1 MTKVP
6 SHWVRLG
13 AVVAVGALAL
23 TACGDSGS
31 KSGDSSNSSTPVT
44 LKINFWGDFGLK
56 QLVPEYEKAH
66 PNVHIVLNS
75 GDYNQQHQNLQKY
88 LVAGSGAPDIAA
100 IDEGFIVQFRNQA
113 DKFVNLLSLPGGS
126 DFQSKYLPWKWKESL
141 SGDGKTQIGLG
152 TDVGGQA
159 MCYRRDLFAKAGL
172 PSDRDKVSALWP
184 TWQDFINVGKQYVA
198 GIKDPKKKFVD
209 AASNIMNPVLSQ
221 QPVGY
226 IDQSEQLAMDQG
238 PKAAWDVAT
247 AAIQAGISANLTAYT
262 PEWNAAFKNGAFAVL
277 ACPAWQLG
285 YIQQEAPATK
295 GNWDIAAIPGG
306 GGNWG
311 GSFLTIPK
319 QGKHQ
324 KEAWD
329 FIKWV
334 VQPAQQIAIF
344 KTVGNLPSQP
354 ALYDDPALKA
364 FTNPFFNNAPVGV
377 IFPQTALKLT
387 PQYLG
392 KKSGAV
398 RVAVENVLVAIQQGK
413 INGDAAWKKAVT
425 DAQKAAT
432 G

>member
-1 MTKVP
+1 
-6 SHWVRLG
+6 
-13 AVVAVGALAL
+13 
-23 TACGDSGS
+23 
-31 KSGDSSNSSTPVT
+31 
-44 LKINFWGDFGLK
+44 
-56 QLVPEYEKAH
+56 
-66 PNVHIVLNS
+66 
-75 GDYNQQHQNLQKY
+75 
-88 LVAGSGAPDIAA
+88 
-100 IDEGFIVQFRNQA
+100 
-113 DKFVNLLSLPGGS
+113 
-126 DFQSKYLPWKWKESL
+126 
-141 SGDGKTQIGLG
+141 
-152 TDVGGQA
+152 

-172 PSDRDKVSALWP
+172 PTDRDKVSALWP

-198 GIKDPKKKFVD
+198 GIKNPKQKFVD

-226 IDQSEQLAMDQG
+226 VDPNEQLAMDQG
-238 PKAAWDVAT
+238 PKAAWAVAT
-247 AAIQAGISANLTAYT
+247 AAIQAGISANLQAYT

-285 YIQQEAPATK
+285 YIQQEAPATS

-344 KTVGNLPSQP
+344 KAVGNLPSQP

-392 KKSGAV
+392 KKSGAI
-398 RVAVENVLVAIQQGK
+398 RVAVENVLIAIQQGK